1 MSTTILAESRR
12 GGKVAVI
19 ERINDD
25 SGYMYRV
32 AVSER
37 FRALSKAQEA
47 FLAAVPQTQKDHFAN
62 LISENTKQKNMED
75 ISK

>member
-25 SGYMYRV
+25 YGYMYRV
-32 AVSER
+32 VVSER

-47 FLAAVPQTQKDHFAN
+47 FLAAAPRSM
-62 LISENTKQKNMED
+62 SETLSKQIADNNKSSSMP
-75 ISK
+75 